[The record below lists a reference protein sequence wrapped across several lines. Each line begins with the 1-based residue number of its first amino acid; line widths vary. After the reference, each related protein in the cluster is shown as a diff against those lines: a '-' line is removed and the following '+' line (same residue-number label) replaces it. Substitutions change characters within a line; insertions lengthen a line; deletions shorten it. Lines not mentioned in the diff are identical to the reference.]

1 MPKPTLTTA
10 ESVRR
15 LILATLPER
24 DRAGANPVIF
34 GPGADLDSLGLV
46 NFLSD
51 LEYRLAAEF
60 GRELVLASER
70 AMSRTRSPFRDVDSL
85 AAYVVELLGEEKR

>member
-15 LILATLPER
+15 LIVATLP
-24 DRAGANPVIF
+24 DRKRTGENPVLF
-34 GPGADLDSLGLV
+34 GPEGEFDSLGLV

-51 LEYRLAAEF
+51 LEYRLSAEY

-70 AMSRTRSPFRDVDSL
+70 AMSRSRSPFRDVDSL
-85 AAYVVELLGEEKR
+85 AAYIVELLAEKPE